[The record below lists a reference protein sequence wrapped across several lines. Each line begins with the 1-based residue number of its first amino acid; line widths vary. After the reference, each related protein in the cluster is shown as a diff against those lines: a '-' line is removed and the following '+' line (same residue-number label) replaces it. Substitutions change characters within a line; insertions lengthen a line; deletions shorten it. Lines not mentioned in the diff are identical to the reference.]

1 MNRDVDSF
9 RVWNFNLYYPGYGSY
24 TGRGAKDVTI
34 STKAE
39 GGAWSTPVPYVFDKA
54 SGTDDYQGQLFS
66 NLGWQS
72 VRYVKFDIQN
82 YYGDGDAAGHVG
94 LSEVQFYTAD
104 VCIPAASGLVS
115 WWGGDN
121 NALDRIGTNNG
132 TLMNGATFAAGKV
145 GQAFSFDGVDDYV
158 EVPHNA
164 SLSFSPTSPMT
175 VDLWA
180 YRTSSS
186 NGHHLLAKRAGCGSN
201 DMNYQLHLND
211 SGLCFLGTDVGVNMV
226 CTSGG
231 LSDLPLNTWTHIAGT
246 FDGST
251 LRLFINGQM
260 VASNPSATLGP
271 QNSAPLTIGALGSC
285 SSIYPFGGLLD
296 EVSIYNRGLSAS
308 EIAAIYN
315 AGSAGKCKGVI
326 SLFTLFLP
334 FITK

>member
-1 MNRDVDSF
+1 MGWKKNICLFWMVVVFSF
-9 RVWNFNLYYPGYGSY
+9 CWLPVNS
-24 TGRGAKDVTI
+24 
-34 STKAE
+34 
-39 GGAWSTPVPYVFDKA
+39 WSDCTAPP
-54 SGTDDYQGQLFS
+54 SGQ
-66 NLGWQS
+66 
-72 VRYVKFDIQN
+72 
-82 YYGDGDAAGHVG
+82 
-94 LSEVQFYTAD
+94 
-104 VCIPAASGLVS
+104 VS

-121 NALDRIGTNNG
+121 NALDMIGTNNG

-201 DMNYQLHLND
+201 DMNYQLHLNQT
-211 SGLCFLGTDVGVNMV
+211 GLCFLGTDVGDNMV
-226 CTSGG
+226 CTTGG
-231 LSDLPLNTWTHIAGT
+231 LADLPLNTWTHIAGT

-285 SSIYPFGGLLD
+285 SSIDPFGGLLD
-296 EVSIYNRGLSAS
+296 EVSIYNRDLSAS

-326 SLFTLFLP
+326 QLFTLFLP
-334 FITK
+334 FIIK